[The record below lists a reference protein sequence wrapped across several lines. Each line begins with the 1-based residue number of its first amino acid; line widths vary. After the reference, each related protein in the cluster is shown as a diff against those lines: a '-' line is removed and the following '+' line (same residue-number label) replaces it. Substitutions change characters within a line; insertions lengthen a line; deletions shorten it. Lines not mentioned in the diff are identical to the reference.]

1 MRYHGLKAY
10 CTPLPPCCDTTTCPS
25 TLAVAVRMSVTS
37 PHRTETLQMR
47 QDSYT
52 EPAERQTYVH
62 MAISEVTVRHTTD
75 LSDIQLVG
83 EDRGRHPRHFAH
95 ARARSNVTHCG
106 SEQST

>member
-62 MAISEVTVRHTTD
+62 MAISEVTVRHTID
-75 LSDIQLVG
+75 LSDKQIRPG
-83 EDRGRHPRHFAH
+83 PPSKAIAH

-106 SEQST
+106 GEQST